1 MKCITFLFS
10 LFFCFPFLSIHTT
23 FQISLLYL
31 LFFFSGCSKSVPKE
45 TSQKR
50 GRIAIAPKPLA
61 NKTDPK
67 TKTVFAEKSSFRKTL
82 PGVNFEKPT
91 ENPLKR
97 KREETS
103 DSGTESKKLKELSE
117 SLSKKLKVEAENHAK
132 LEAGDNTPIVK
143 SKELYLLDL

>member
-1 MKCITFLFS
+1 M
-10 LFFCFPFLSIHTT
+10 PFLIHPHHLSNITII
-23 FQISLLYL
+23 FVIFLL
-31 LFFFSGCSKSVPKE
+31 SGCSNSVPKE

-50 GRIAIAPKPLA
+50 GRIAIAPKPLT